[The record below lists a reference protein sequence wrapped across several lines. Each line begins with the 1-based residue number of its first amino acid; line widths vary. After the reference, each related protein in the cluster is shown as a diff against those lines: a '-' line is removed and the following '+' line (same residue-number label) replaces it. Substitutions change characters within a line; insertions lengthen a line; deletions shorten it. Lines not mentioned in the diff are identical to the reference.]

1 MNVPAGYCYWKW
13 VLRMQ
18 MKMFSVVVAGLIL
31 LVLGMLFVPAA
42 LAQEGQDSPPPDI
55 VMCSATEC
63 RYSPVSGILSY
74 DDLELVLG
82 KADEY
87 GTNLVVC
94 DASGCQW
101 SAVTLEELEF
111 VLDQEIQDAEQEEMV
126 FDEDEVD
133 PITTDEKPDVI
144 ELEDQELNFTSVVP
158 LPGTWVTYHDPSVME
173 CSMGMTIDVPGSGPD
188 VATLSVSE
196 DGSTLTGLDL
206 DPETANMDMLRTPD
220 GHYRSEMEFS
230 QDGGTMTLVFELFF
244 LDEALG
250 FGFIDGQIEQQGYSC
265 SILRSFVTTLEGAFP
280 ELDAAAAE

>member
-1 MNVPAGYCYWKW
+1 
-13 VLRMQ
+13 MQ
-18 MKMFSVVVAGLIL
+18 AKQFSVVAAGVML
-31 LVLGMLFVPAA
+31 LVLGMLLVPAA
-42 LAQEGQDSPPPDI
+42 LSGPATLAQEGKDSPPPDI

-82 KADEY
+82 KADED

-111 VLDQEIQDAEQEEMV
+111 VLGEEVQDAEQEEMV

-133 PITTDEKPDVI
+133 PILSGTDVI

-173 CSMGMTIDVPGSGPD
+173 CSMGMTIDVQGSGPD
-188 VATLSVSE
+188 TMTISVSE
-196 DGSTLTGLDL
+196 DGSTLTGVDL

-220 GHYRSEMEFS
+220 GHYRSEIELS
-230 QDGGTMTLVFELFF
+230 EDGGTMTLVFELFF

-265 SILRSFVTTLEGAFP
+265 SMLRSFMTTLEGAFP
-280 ELDAAAAE
+280 ALDAAAAE